1 MNSHEHKAVGAHS
14 RVWSGT
20 LFVCSQVL
28 VGGEV
33 YWSLR
38 PHCGFDQGW
47 DGPWFSSEI
56 MHHLVHT
63 SISSGGAYY
72 NFTQMTWQV
81 GGLMVRRATQYWLS
95 TVASNPGNTNQ
106 ALVGLRHSSSAGPW
120 GVSQI
125 YYLRIWHLQ
134 NQAREDV
141 SVSEGTLKDAEGVCS
156 PLLAEQ
162 TPGCSNC
169 WTTGRRPLQ
178 DQVQISQLG
187 QFSPRRIFSTWSAEF
202 RTSRY

>member
-1 MNSHEHKAVGAHS
+1 
-14 RVWSGT
+14 
-20 LFVCSQVL
+20 
-28 VGGEV
+28 V

-125 YYLRIWHLQ
+125 YYLHIWHLQ

-178 DQVQISQLG
+178 DQVQIRNWANLAHVEYFLLG
-187 QFSPRRIFSTWSAEF
+187 VRNSALQGINPSWCSEAWDMEWS
-202 RTSRY
+202 